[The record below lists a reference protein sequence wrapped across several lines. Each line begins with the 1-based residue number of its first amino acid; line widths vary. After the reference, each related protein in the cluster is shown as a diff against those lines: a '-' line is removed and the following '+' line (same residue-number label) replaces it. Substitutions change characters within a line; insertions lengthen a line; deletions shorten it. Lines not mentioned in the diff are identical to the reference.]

1 MRSTPKPRL
10 LTPPREEEE
19 IYPYR
24 RVWSS
29 ITIEAILL
37 FVITI
42 GFYAAKNFLG
52 ITFPSNFRL
61 PLNLLLALSPIG
73 MWLVFS
79 YFRERNALEPRR
91 RLMVILIV
99 TGLAANAIGLP
110 LLDDYLHVDQWLS
123 LSSAVERILG
133 YAFTVGV
140 IQEGIKYMVVRYFV
154 WPNRLR
160 IRPDAVA
167 YAAASAVGYATVVNL
182 HFIANGT
189 PSPDVVAVRVFSTTA
204 LHTATAV
211 LVGYG
216 LASSRFGTGS
226 FILLPFMMFL
236 ATFITGIAIPLRSG
250 LINAGLVQ
258 GIGNPNALLGLLFSI
273 GLYVVPLVIAAF
285 LFNAQ
290 ENRQEESITGR
301 SKG

>member
-1 MRSTPKPRL
+1 MRSSPSPRL

-29 ITIEAILL
+29 IAIEGIGL
-37 FVITI
+37 FFITF

-52 ITFPSNFRL
+52 FTFPANFRL
-61 PLNLLLALSPIG
+61 PINLLLALAPVG
-73 MWLVFS
+73 LWLVFS
-79 YFRERNALEPRR
+79 YLRELRVLQPRR
-91 RLMVILIV
+91 RLMVILVV
-99 TGLAANAIGLP
+99 TGLAANAIGFP
-110 LLDDYLHVDQWLS
+110 LLNDYMQIDQWLS
-123 LSSAVERILG
+123 LSSAVDRIWG
-133 YAFTVGV
+133 YALTVGV
-140 IQEGIKYMVVRYFV
+140 VQEVLKYMVVRYFI
-154 WPNRLR
+154 WPDR
-160 IRPDAVA
+160 IRIRLDSVA
-167 YAAASAVGYATVVNL
+167 YAAASAVGYATVANL
-182 HFIANGT
+182 QFIANGS
-189 PSPDVVAVRVFSTTA
+189 PSPEIVAVRVFSATA

-236 ATFITGIAIPLRSG
+236 SAVITGIAIPLRSG
-250 LINAGLVQ
+250 LVNAGLVQ
-258 GIGNPNALLGLLFSI
+258 GTGNQNPLLGLLFST

-290 ENRQEESITGR
+290 ENRQEDTIAG
-301 SKG
+301 